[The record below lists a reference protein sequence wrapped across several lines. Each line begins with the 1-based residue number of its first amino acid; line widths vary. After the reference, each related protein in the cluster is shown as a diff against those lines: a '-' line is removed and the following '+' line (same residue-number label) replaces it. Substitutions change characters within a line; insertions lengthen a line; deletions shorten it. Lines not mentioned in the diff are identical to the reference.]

1 MQYGLNNN
9 LGSANSITD
18 RTQSSSF
25 VNKKQ
30 LNQINNAFKV
40 YDVIAGLRDGKTG
53 GQRIQ
58 GLVKMLIGGGK

>member
-25 VNKKQ
+25 VNKKNISKF
-30 LNQINNAFKV
+30 LK
-40 YDVIAGLRDGKTG
+40 GLGLLESLKNSQNGSERLQSIITALLSGKS
-53 GQRIQ
+53 
-58 GLVKMLIGGGK
+58 